1 MKFANVDFK
10 LIVEKGFIIRNF
22 YIALGLVIKIK
33 CNIDYIT
40 NASRALEVNK
50 SEHYI
55 KENFDKSLSFTTN
68 NSDKLM
74 L

>member
-10 LIVEKGFIIRNF
+10 LIVEKRFIIRNF
-22 YIALGLVIKIK
+22 YIVLGLVIIK

-40 NASRALEVNK
+40 NISRVLEVNK

-55 KENFDKSLSFTTN
+55 KENFDKSLSFTTKTQQITMIN
-68 NSDKLM
+68 
-74 L
+74 